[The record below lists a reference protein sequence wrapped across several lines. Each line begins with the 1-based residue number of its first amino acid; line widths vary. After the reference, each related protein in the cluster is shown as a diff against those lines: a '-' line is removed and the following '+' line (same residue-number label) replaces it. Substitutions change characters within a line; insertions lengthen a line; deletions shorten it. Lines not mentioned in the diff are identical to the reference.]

1 MPDARAALAAG
12 VDGVVIA
19 AATPAHAR
27 LILAAVEAGIP
38 VFCEKP
44 IAFTAAESRD
54 VVARLA
60 NSTVPVQIGYNRR
73 FDPAY
78 LAAYEAVRAGELGR
92 LTTVRSTTMD
102 PAPPPPAYV
111 AASGGIFRDCSVHD
125 FDIVRWIVGREV
137 VEVYA
142 TGTDH
147 GEAMFAEAGDAA
159 TAQTL
164 LTFDDGT
171 LGVVSNTRYNG
182 RGYDCR
188 LELHGSTDSVVA
200 GWDAE
205 CAGAQPHPR
214 RNVPERCPAPVL
226 HGPLHRRLPRG
237 TERLPR
243 RRHGTA
249 GLALHTAGGA
259 GSRLDRRGRHTL
271 AAAAPTDQNGRGTI
285 MNRIAGAPISW
296 GVCEVPGWGY
306 QLEPNKVLAEM
317 RELGLAATELGPD
330 GFLPADPDE
339 LAATLDEY
347 GLAAVGGFTPV
358 LVHEAGHDPVPD
370 IAGLLDAYIAAK
382 AEVMVLAAVTGV
394 DGYDSR
400 PELDDDGWKTLL
412 HNLDRLHD
420 AAAERGIRAVLH
432 PHVGTMIENKDEVT
446 RVLDGS
452 TIPLCLDTGHL
463 LIGGTNPVELVG
475 AAADRITHTHL
486 KDVHADYAA
495 RVQSGEL
502 TYTQAVAQ
510 GMYTPLG
517 TGDADIAGVVTN
529 LLDQG
534 FDGWFTL
541 EQDTILHGEPEG
553 EGPVADVRTSV
564 AYLRSLIP

>member
-1 MPDARAALAAG
+1 
-12 VDGVVIA
+12 
-19 AATPAHAR
+19 
-27 LILAAVEAGIP
+27 
-38 VFCEKP
+38 
-44 IAFTAAESRD
+44 
-54 VVARLA
+54 
-60 NSTVPVQIGYNRR
+60 
-73 FDPAY
+73 
-78 LAAYEAVRAGELGR
+78 
-92 LTTVRSTTMD
+92 
-102 PAPPPPAYV
+102 
-111 AASGGIFRDCSVHD
+111 
-125 FDIVRWIVGREV
+125 
-137 VEVYA
+137 
-142 TGTDH
+142 
-147 GEAMFAEAGDAA
+147 
-159 TAQTL
+159 
-164 LTFDDGT
+164 
-171 LGVVSNTRYNG
+171 
-182 RGYDCR
+182 
-188 LELHGSTDSVVA
+188 
-200 GWDAE
+200 
-205 CAGAQPHPR
+205 
-214 RNVPERCPAPVL
+214 
-226 HGPLHRRLPRG
+226 
-237 TERLPR
+237 
-243 RRHGTA
+243 
-249 GLALHTAGGA
+249 
-259 GSRLDRRGRHTL
+259 
-271 AAAAPTDQNGRGTI
+271 
-285 MNRIAGAPISW
+285 
-296 GVCEVPGWGY
+296 
-306 QLEPNKVLAEM
+306 M

-339 LAATLDEY
+339 LAATLQEY
-347 GLAAVGGFTPV
+347 GLEAVGGFTPV

-412 HNLDRLHD
+412 TNLDRLHD

-452 TIPLCLDTGHL
+452 AIPLCLDTGHL

-534 FDGWFTL
+534 FEGWFTL
-541 EQDTILHGEPEG
+541 EQDTILQGEPEG

>member
-1 MPDARAALAAG
+1 
-12 VDGVVIA
+12 
-19 AATPAHAR
+19 
-27 LILAAVEAGIP
+27 
-38 VFCEKP
+38 
-44 IAFTAAESRD
+44 
-54 VVARLA
+54 
-60 NSTVPVQIGYNRR
+60 
-73 FDPAY
+73 
-78 LAAYEAVRAGELGR
+78 
-92 LTTVRSTTMD
+92 
-102 PAPPPPAYV
+102 
-111 AASGGIFRDCSVHD
+111 
-125 FDIVRWIVGREV
+125 
-137 VEVYA
+137 
-142 TGTDH
+142 
-147 GEAMFAEAGDAA
+147 
-159 TAQTL
+159 
-164 LTFDDGT
+164 
-171 LGVVSNTRYNG
+171 
-182 RGYDCR
+182 
-188 LELHGSTDSVVA
+188 
-200 GWDAE
+200 
-205 CAGAQPHPR
+205 
-214 RNVPERCPAPVL
+214 
-226 HGPLHRRLPRG
+226 
-237 TERLPR
+237 
-243 RRHGTA
+243 
-249 GLALHTAGGA
+249 
-259 GSRLDRRGRHTL
+259 
-271 AAAAPTDQNGRGTI
+271 

-339 LAATLDEY
+339 LAATLQEY
-347 GLAAVGGFTPV
+347 GLEAVGGFTPV

-412 HNLDRLHD
+412 TNLDRLHD

-452 TIPLCLDTGHL
+452 AIPLCLDTGHL

-534 FDGWFTL
+534 FEGWFTL
-541 EQDTILHGEPEG
+541 EQDTILAGEPDG